1 MKQLLLVALLFS
13 GISYGQTNP
22 ISVEN
27 NLVVRDTN
35 TTNSLVKPS
44 DEGTNNPI
52 ITGSVKYTV
61 NGINYYIKENENIS
75 IIVVEE
81 KK

>member
-1 MKQLLLVALLFS
+1 MNQILLAALLFS
-13 GISYGQTNP
+13 GISYGQVNP
-22 ISVEN
+22 VSEEN
-27 NLVVRDTN
+27 KLIVSDTN
-35 TTNSLVKPS
+35 TTTPFAKPS

-75 IIVVEE
+75 IIVIEE

>member
-1 MKQLLLVALLFS
+1 MKHLLLMSVLFS
-13 GISYGQTNP
+13 GISYGQTIP
-22 ISVEN
+22 VAVEN
-27 NLVVRDTN
+27 NLVARDTN
-35 TTNSLVKPS
+35 TTNSIVKPS

-75 IIVVEE
+75 IIVIEE